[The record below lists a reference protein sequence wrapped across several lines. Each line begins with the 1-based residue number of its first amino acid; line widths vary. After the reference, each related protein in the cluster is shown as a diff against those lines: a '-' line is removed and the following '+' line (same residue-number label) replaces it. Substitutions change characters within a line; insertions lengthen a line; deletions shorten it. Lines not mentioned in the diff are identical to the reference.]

1 MNNVT
6 KIANVLTSTDGVAGE
21 VKYNTIFASCM
32 VQSASRNRAQ
42 LGDVCWAHHAYKA
55 GRNTSRT
62 RANHTTRRIPS
73 VGFALGKDDPAKK
86 KSFVKTIFQRTVE
99 VRVGKI
105 LRKRVM

>member
-6 KIANVLTSTDGVAGE
+6 EIANVLTSTDGVAGE

-86 KSFVKTIFQRTVE
+86 IVF
-99 VRVGKI
+99 
-105 LRKRVM
+105 RKNYFPTHS